1 MQYTTKCSIVQLA
14 RVRVHVLV
22 VLSVLALAVVSDMPD
37 TQAGW
42 ITCPPQ
48 VVMVA
53 PASQRRQGEHLG
65 YGGIHHGAACWSYLS
80 RTWYIP
86 VLRSLLLWSL
96 WPLSGQQGPAWVSL
110 VPWLQWLWQLGGVLW
125 PWLRRQP
132 EWRAGR

>member
-14 RVRVHVLV
+14 GVRLHVLV
-22 VLSVLALAVVSDMPD
+22 VLSVLALAVVSHMPD

-65 YGGIHHGAACWSYLS
+65 YGGVHHGAACWPYLS

-86 VLRSLLLWSL
+86 VLRSLLLWGWHTCHQST
-96 WPLSGQQGPAWVSL
+96 G
-110 VPWLQWLWQLGGVLW
+110 
-125 PWLRRQP
+125 R
-132 EWRAGR
+132 EW